1 MPHNVVCPRPQAT
14 TRPRSSHAA
23 WPTWAQNL
31 SRGATKPHRVGG
43 ILDYFW
49 LGLSAAPPFSRSGPL
64 EAKHE
69 NKFRLEPTRP
79 AGLVGLIARTV
90 NAHNVDHDQILS
102 IHFAGPPD
110 SFSMAMPGGL
120 RLQPR
125 ELKTARACIHIMV
138 RLVRPGD
145 EDSSEGVSLRKAGTG
160 CHCKWSSWHQALARS
175 TYDGK
180 PSLDYSTYRWPPAR
194 VIRTPWTSSHTVV
207 VPLAEYWGMQ
217 LRRCRWLGSFCAQE
231 LGLTDHSRRNFTTC
245 SFFLRLHRHHLHA
258 ELMGHL
264 FRSEHV
270 IVDRQNIRSPGY
282 RGREPARSLPCGMWL
297 DP

>member
-1 MPHNVVCPRPQAT
+1 
-14 TRPRSSHAA
+14 
-23 WPTWAQNL
+23 
-31 SRGATKPHRVGG
+31 
-43 ILDYFW
+43 
-49 LGLSAAPPFSRSGPL
+49 
-64 EAKHE
+64 
-69 NKFRLEPTRP
+69 
-79 AGLVGLIARTV
+79 
-90 NAHNVDHDQILS
+90 
-102 IHFAGPPD
+102 
-110 SFSMAMPGGL
+110 MAMPGGL

-180 PSLDYSTYRWPPAR
+180 PSLDYSTHIPVAR

-217 LRRCRWLGSFCAQE
+217 LRRCRWLGSSCA
-231 LGLTDHSRRNFTTC
+231 GAGTDRPLPAQLHDMFI
-245 SFFLRLHRHHLHA
+245 FLSLHLHAPHA

-264 FRSEHV
+264 SRSEDV
-270 IVDRQNIRSPGY
+270 IVDRIFAVLAIGDESRPGLY
-282 RGREPARSLPCGMWL
+282 LAGCGST
-297 DP
+297 P